1 MDPDEGSQE
10 YGLGIESPGKD
21 PSTRITVKSQ
31 ASRASRAESIA
42 TQLAQARVNTAR
54 AEAAAQAAVE
64 DKQQREEL
72 AKVETAAAHR
82 VEEARH
88 QQREDMVKARANFE
102 ISRCQQEAKEAAVLQ
117 SPLLLPLPVWL
128 PEIMPGSRGGKPWE
142 AANPTVGGGMELVT
156 EQVLREAHS
165 LYVHP
170 GHGLVTIGERLGLTL
185 LPPHC
190 RVTVMVMGNHSA
202 GKSSFINWYVEE
214 HIQHTGVAIET
225 QGFTFITSGK
235 KRESLMGNATLHLY
249 PHFQILQN
257 FKGVPEY
264 LSTEICTSKQ
274 KQFPL
279 ITFLDT
285 PGLVDGDMKYPFDV
299 EGALIWFGQLCDLI
313 LVFFDPM
320 GQALCKHILNIVEK
334 INEEHGDKL
343 RFYLSKADEAG
354 AEGDQQWVLMQIVQE
369 LCKCPGFNKCGFDM
383 PTIYIPNPNKPSWC
397 VNQIKEVCRTI
408 EKTISQTVQHT
419 LNALERDCRLIEEAT
434 QHLLEDD
441 NNRLHQSGGLS
452 LKIKP

>member
-1 MDPDEGSQE
+1 MP
-10 YGLGIESPGKD
+10 
-21 PSTRITVKSQ
+21 
-31 ASRASRAESIA
+31 ASRSGKSR
-42 TQLAQARVNTAR
+42 
-54 AEAAAQAAVE
+54 EAA
-64 DKQQREEL
+64 DR
-72 AKVETAAAHR
+72 
-82 VEEARH
+82 
-88 QQREDMVKARANFE
+88 
-102 ISRCQQEAKEAAVLQ
+102 
-117 SPLLLPLPVWL
+117 
-128 PEIMPGSRGGKPWE
+128 
-142 AANPTVGGGMELVT
+142 TVGGGAQSVT
-156 EQVLREAHS
+156 ERVLWEAHS

-170 GHGLVTIGERLGLTL
+170 CHGLVSIGEGLGLTL
-185 LPPHC
+185 LPPRR

-214 HIQHTGVAIET
+214 HIQRTGVAIET

-235 KRESLMGNATLHLY
+235 KRESLTGNATLHLY

-320 GQALCKHILNIVEK
+320 GQALCKRTLNIVEK

-343 RFYLSKADEAG
+343 HFYLSKADEAG
-354 AEGDQQWVLMQIVQE
+354 SEGDRQ
-369 LCKCPGFNKCGFDM
+369 
-383 PTIYIPNPNKPSWC
+383 PSRC
-397 VNQIKEVCRTI
+397 VNHIEAVCHTI

-419 LNALERDCRLIEEAT
+419 LNALERDCQLIEEAT
-434 QHLLEDD
+434 QRLLEDD
-441 NNRLHQSGGLS
+441 NKAKKSNFNAFFRGLLLGIVGCLLPIFLLLALIFGTTFTHQLWTLVLGEKQFQALELYTQPVVSIWRLVPEDQTLTVFFGLLFLSILFLLLASYTLRMKPTLSKQHKQQLEDRLNYVLDEVLAKKRKLYEEYLRQSIGEKDLS
-452 LKIKP
+452 